1 MLLEATSNPLL
12 DSLSARLKAEGLHVV
27 RVAAVPRPGR
37 GRFAAWRSS
46 LITAMYGAWHAIRFR
61 RGSVAFHFLHPS
73 SVMIATLLAM
83 FGRPYAIHLWGSDFV
98 YWRRRNNWLLRLVL
112 RRARFVSLA
121 NTQMLAEARTLWG
134 KQVRFRTLRFGLDAI
149 DDLREPT
156 GSSDA
161 NPRTDALQIV
171 MGTNSQVAQQH
182 EDMIQAIESMPET
195 TKRRCSFV
203 FPLNYG
209 DRVNRERVLKRLKQ
223 TSFQH
228 SVLDR
233 MIFGRQLAD
242 FRRSTHVLVQI
253 QTHDALSGA
262 MLESLYAGA
271 RVITGRWLPYD
282 DLRSQGIDWI
292 EIDRTAELVAALQT
306 ALDLSIDVG
315 HNRLIVAQLADW
327 QQVLPTWVAAYAD
340 LSQ

>member
-1 MLLEATSNPLL
+1 
-12 DSLSARLKAEGLHVV
+12 
-27 RVAAVPRPGR
+27 
-37 GRFAAWRSS
+37 
-46 LITAMYGAWHAIRFR
+46 
-61 RGSVAFHFLHPS
+61 
-73 SVMIATLLAM
+73 MI
-83 FGRPYAIHLWGSDFV
+83 GRPYAIHLWGSDFV
-98 YWRRRNNWLLRLVL
+98 YWRRRNNWLLRFVL

-134 KQVRFRTLRFGLDAI
+134 KQVWFRTLRFGLDAL
-149 DDLREPT
+149 DGLREAT
-156 GSSDA
+156 GSSDP
-161 NPRTDALQIV
+161 NTRPDTLQIV

-182 EDMIQAIESMPET
+182 EEMIHAIESIPET
-195 TKRRCSFV
+195 TKLRCNFV

-209 DRVNRERVLKRLKQ
+209 DRDNRERVLTRLKQ
-223 TSFQH
+223 ASFQH

-233 MIFGRQLAD
+233 MLFGSQLVD

-271 RVITGRWLPYD
+271 RIITGRWLPYD

-306 ALDLSIDVG
+306 VIDRPIDVD

-327 QQVLPTWVAAYAD
+327 QQVLPGWVAAYAD